1 MPIAAIPPGVELRKI
16 SAVQKRALDDL
27 IKKQKDS
34 SLLRTTAMVAI
45 PSLVIFGLGAGALG
59 LYFYKN
65 ELETWVKELPHTVAT
80 AAGGKVANIIVDAGG
95 AVLEAVAPDLAAQPT
110 TPEYIEAGG
119 RRIGPL
125 SICKR
130 WETDATEWLSV
141 VQSKPDMGKAETTL
155 AATLGLRIIKNM
167 KKLGCD
173 RPLAFTQAQWDE
185 G

>member
-1 MPIAAIPPGVELRKI
+1 MPIAAIPAGVEIRKI

-27 IKKQKDS
+27 LGKQKDS
-34 SLLRTTAMVAI
+34 SLLQSMAMVTI
-45 PSLVIFGLGAGALG
+45 PSLAIVSLGVGALAVI
-59 LYFYKN
+59 YYKD

-125 SICKR
+125 SMCKR

-141 VQSKPDMGKAETTL
+141 VQSKPDMGKTETTL

-173 RPLAFTQAQWDE
+173 KPLAFTQAQWDE